1 MQFGWVNFDNYKKLP
16 CIKYFD
22 IKCIVIAS
30 KLTIRR
36 DLCKRTTGGASVP
49 ALVLTASS
57 IKRYRRRGASA
68 IFSAF
73 VQWDLLC
80 REKNTKSASSG
91 QVLFRLT
98 AVLATRQTSTNASC
112 VNVQYWTKKTQPNIK
127 CYLISFAQNLVMKFS
142 VTWKFLMHLMPIIKN
157 CIEILCNI
165 NFAENIWSQK
175 LASTFRLQAGWHK
188 VREPG
193 NRVPR

>member
-1 MQFGWVNFDNYKKLP
+1 MQFGWVNFDYCKKMP
-16 CIKYFD
+16 CIKYFN

-49 ALVLTASS
+49 APVLTASS
-57 IKRYRRRGASA
+57 IKRSRRRGASA

-98 AVLATRQTSTNASC
+98 AVLATTSTNASC
-112 VNVQYWTKKTQPNIK
+112 VNILYWTKKK
-127 CYLISFAQNLVMKFS
+127 CYITRCAQNLVMEFS
-142 VTWKFLMHLMPIIKN
+142 DTWNSLMHYPSSKIALKFCATLNLQRTSGAKN
-157 CIEILCNI
+157 LRQHSGC
-165 NFAENIWSQK
+165 
-175 LASTFRLQAGWHK
+175 R
-188 VREPG
+188 
-193 NRVPR
+193 